1 MKQLAFIGAAMA
13 MAIMPAGAAFSF
25 EGTSLVAPD
34 CSYGGKIKSIV
45 ATDEHTATF
54 TMCSADPAFE
64 AKAAFISFAIQP
76 SEHIAKDGPSKE
88 ILTDPIGTGPFTL
101 DAWNRGDSIILK
113 RNDSYWG
120 NKPAYETLVFR
131 WSTSGASQLNELRS
145 GTVDQISTLSP
156 DDFDAV
162 KNDPDLQFL
171 PQMGPNTLYL
181 GMTNTFKP
189 FDNVKVR
196 QAIAMGIDR
205 QRIVDNY
212 FPDGS
217 ELASHFTPCTI
228 PNGCAGDDWYG
239 YDPAA
244 AKALL
249 AEAGYPDGFK
259 TKIYYRDVFRS
270 YLPEPSTIAV
280 EFQSQLKANL
290 GIDAEVS
297 PMESGEFIAQSSAGT
312 LDGFYLL
319 GWGADYPHITN
330 FLDYHFNKD
339 TKRFGDPIPQ
349 IYEPM
354 NKASGIASIE
364 EAKPL
369 YEQVNNAIRE
379 FVPMVPISHAAA
391 GSAARAYVKNA
402 GYRPFGAKQFST
414 VDPGK
419 DTMVV
424 MQNAEPISLYCG
436 DESDGESTLVCTQ
449 ITETL
454 LDYAQDSG
462 DIVGGLATS
471 CEASADAITWTC
483 HLREGVKFTDGSDFD
498 ANDVVA
504 SYAAGLDAS
513 NPAHVGN
520 TGSFDYFSS
529 LWGLMNVP
537 AAK

>member
-1 MKQLAFIGAAMA
+1 MKKLAYIGAVT
-13 MAIMPAGAAFSF
+13 AIAVMPTGAAISF

-54 TMCSADPAFE
+54 TMCTADPAFE
-64 AKAAFISFAIQP
+64 AKAAFIVFGIEP
-76 SEHIAKDGPSKE
+76 SEHIAAAGPTKE
-88 ILTDPIGTGPFTL
+88 LLTTPIGTGPFKL

-113 RNDSYWG
+113 RNDDYWG
-120 NKPAYETLVFR
+120 TKPNYETLVFR

-145 GTVDQISTLSP
+145 GTVDQISTVSP

-162 KNDPDLQFL
+162 KNDADLQFL
-171 PQMGPNTLYL
+171 PIMGPNTLYL
-181 GMTNTFKP
+181 GMTNTFAP

-217 ELASHFTPCTI
+217 EVASHFTPCTI
-228 PNGCAGDDWYG
+228 PNGCAGEDWYPF
-239 YDPAA
+239 DPVA

-249 AEAGYPDGFK
+249 AEAGFPDGFK
-259 TKIYYRDVFRS
+259 TKIYYRDVFRT

-297 PMESGEFIAQSSAGT
+297 PMESGEFIGQASQGK

-330 FLDYHFNKD
+330 FLDYHFGKD
-339 TKRFGDPIPQ
+339 TQQFGASLPE
-349 IYEPM
+349 IYEPLA
-354 NKASGIASIE
+354 KGSTIADVE
-364 EAKPL
+364 EAKPI
-369 YEQVNNAIRE
+369 YEAANNAIRE
-379 FVPMVPISHAAA
+379 LVPMVPISHAAA

-402 GYRPFGAKQFST
+402 GYRPFGAKQFSLA
-414 VDPGK
+414 DPGK

-462 DIVGGLATS
+462 EIVGGLATS
-471 CEASADAITWTC
+471 CDVNDDATVYTC

-520 TGSFDYFSS
+520 TGAFDYFAS
-529 LWGLMNVP
+529 LWGIMNAP

>member
-1 MKQLAFIGAAMA
+1 MVRRIAFMSA
-13 MAIMPAGAAFSF
+13 AAFAMTAMSMGPALSF
-25 EGTSLVAPD
+25 EGSSLVAPNCD
-34 CSYGGKIKSIV
+34 SGKISAIR
-45 ATDEHTATF
+45 ATDEHTVTF
-54 TMCSADPAFE
+54 EMCSTDPAFE
-64 AKAAFISFAIQP
+64 PKAAFVSFGIQP
-76 SEHIAKDGPSKE
+76 SEHIQTVGTTKD
-88 ILTDPIGTGPFTL
+88 ILSNPIGTGPFKL
-101 DAWNRGDSIILK
+101 ESWNRGDSVILK
-113 RNDSYWG
+113 RNDDYWG
-120 NKPAYETLVFR
+120 SKAAYETLVFR
-131 WSTSGASQLNELRS
+131 WSTSGAGQLNELRS

-162 KNDPDLQFL
+162 KNDADLQFL
-171 PQMGPNTLYL
+171 PQSGPNVLYL
-181 GMTNTFKP
+181 GMTNTFAP

-212 FPDGS
+212 FPAGS
-217 ELASHFTPCTI
+217 EVANHFTPCTI
-228 PNGCAGDDWYG
+228 PNGCTGEEWYG
-239 YDPAA
+239 FDPVA

-249 AEAGYPDGFK
+249 AEAGFPEGFK
-259 TKIYYRDVFRS
+259 TKIYLRDVFRT
-270 YLPEPSTIAV
+270 YLPEPTTIAV

-290 GIDAEVS
+290 GIDAEVV
-297 PMESGEFIAQSSAGT
+297 PLESGDFIGQASAGS
-312 LDGFYLL
+312 LDGLYLL

-330 FLDYHFNKD
+330 FLDYHFGKEV
-339 TKRFGDPIPQ
+339 KQFGASIPE
-349 IYEPM
+349 IYEPLTQGS
-354 NKASGIASIE
+354 KIADIE
-364 EAKPL
+364 LAKPV

-462 DIVGGLATS
+462 SIVGGLATS
-471 CEASADAITWTC
+471 CEANADATVWTC
-483 HLREGVKFTDGSDFD
+483 HLREGVKFTDGSAFD

-504 SYAAGLDAS
+504 SYAAGLDVT
-513 NPAHVGN
+513 NPSHVGN
-520 TGSFDYFSS
+520 TGAFDYFSY
-529 LWGLMNVP
+529 LWGLINAP
-537 AAK
+537 AK

>member
-1 MKQLAFIGAAMA
+1 VKRMLFVGAAFA
-13 MAIMPAGAAFSF
+13 MSMLPAGAALSF
-25 EGTSLVAPD
+25 EGTSLVAPNCD
-34 CSYGGKIKSIV
+34 YGGKIKSIV
-45 ATDEHTATF
+45 ATDEHTVTF
-54 TMCSADPAFE
+54 KMCGADPAFE
-64 AKAAFISFAIQP
+64 AKAAFISFAIEP
-76 SEHIAKDGPSKE
+76 SEHIAAAGPTKE
-88 ILTDPIGTGPFTL
+88 ILTTPIGTGPFKL
-101 DAWNRGDSIILK
+101 EAWNRGDSIILK
-113 RNDSYWG
+113 RNDAYWG
-120 NKPAYETLVFR
+120 TKPAYETLVFR
-131 WSTSGASQLNELRS
+131 WSTSGAGQLNELRS
-145 GTVDQISTLSP
+145 GTVDQISTLSA
-156 DDFDAV
+156 DEFDTV

-181 GMTNTFKP
+181 GMTNTFEP
-189 FDNVKVR
+189 FNNVKVR

-212 FPDGS
+212 YPAGS
-217 ELASHFTPCTI
+217 EVASHFTPCTI
-228 PNGCAGDDWYG
+228 PNGCAGDDWYK
-239 YDPAA
+239 YDPVA

-249 AEAGYPDGFK
+249 AEAGYPNGFK
-259 TKIYYRDVFRS
+259 TKIYFRDVFRT
-270 YLPEPSTIAV
+270 YLPEPSAIAV
-280 EFQSQLKANL
+280 EFQSQLKTNL

-312 LDGFYLL
+312 LDGLYLL

-339 TKRFGDPIPQ
+339 TKRFGNPIPE

-354 NKASGIASIE
+354 NKASSIASAD

-369 YEQVNNAIRE
+369 YEATNNAIRE

-402 GYRPFGAKQFST
+402 GYRPFGAKQFGLA
-414 VDPGK
+414 DPGK

-436 DESDGESTLVCTQ
+436 DETDGESTLVCSQ
-449 ITETL
+449 INETL

-462 DIVGGLATS
+462 DIVGALATS
-471 CEASADAITWTC
+471 CDPSADATEWTC

-520 TGSFDYFSS
+520 TGSFDYFTS
-529 LWGLMNVP
+529 LWGIMNAP
-537 AAK
+537 AK

>member
-1 MKQLAFIGAAMA
+1 MTAMSMGSA
-13 MAIMPAGAAFSF
+13 LSF
-25 EGTSLVAPD
+25 EGAALVAPD
-34 CSYGGKIKSIV
+34 CNYGGKISAIRAV
-45 ATDEHTATF
+45 DEHTVTF
-54 TMCSADPAFE
+54 EMCGADPAFE
-64 AKAAFISFAIQP
+64 AKSAFVVFGIQP
-76 SEHIAKDGPSKE
+76 SEHIQTAGTTKD
-88 ILTDPIGTGPFTL
+88 ILANPIGTGPFKL
-101 DAWNRGDSIILK
+101 ESWNRGDSVILK
-113 RNDSYWG
+113 RNDEYWG
-120 NKPAYETLVFR
+120 AKAAYETLVFR
-131 WSTSGASQLNELRS
+131 WSTSGAGQLNELRS

-162 KNDPDLQFL
+162 KSDADLQFL
-171 PQMGPNTLYL
+171 PIMGPNTLYL
-181 GMTNTFKP
+181 GMTNTFAP

-212 FPDGS
+212 FPAGS
-217 ELASHFTPCTI
+217 EVANHFTPCTI
-228 PNGCAGDDWYG
+228 PNGCTGEEWYG
-239 YDPAA
+239 FDPVA

-249 AEAGYPDGFK
+249 AEAGFPDGFK
-259 TKIYYRDVFRS
+259 TKIYLRDVFRS
-270 YLPEPSTIAV
+270 YLPEPTTIAV

-290 GIDAEVS
+290 GIDAEVV
-297 PMESGEFIAQSSAGT
+297 PLESGDFIGQASAGN

-330 FLDYHFNKD
+330 FLDYHFGKD
-339 TKRFGDPIPQ
+339 VKQFGASLPE
-349 IYEPM
+349 IYEPLIQGS
-354 NKASGIASIE
+354 AIADVE
-364 EAKPL
+364 LAKPL
-369 YEQVNNAIRE
+369 YEEVNNAIRTL
-379 FVPMVPISHAAA
+379 VPMVPISHAAA

-462 DIVGGLATS
+462 SIVGALATS
-471 CEASADAITWTC
+471 CDPSADATIWTC
-483 HLREGVKFTDGSDFD
+483 HLRQGVKFTDGSAFD

-504 SYAAGLDAS
+504 SYAAGLDAT
-513 NPAHVGN
+513 NPSHVGN
-520 TGSFDYFSS
+520 TGAFDYYSS

-537 AAK
+537 AN